1 MRLSLT
7 LSTYIGRQLLVGIGI
22 TFFALIVLI
31 LLFDSVELMRR
42 ASGNANATMA
52 TVVQMALLHL
62 PYLSQ
67 RVVPYA
73 VLIGV
78 MLTLAR
84 LTRTSELVV
93 ARAAG
98 VSVWQFLLPGL
109 ALALA
114 LGVFVVTVFNPLA
127 STMLS
132 RFERLDA
139 KYIRGQT
146 SNLAV
151 SSSGLWLRQA
161 DDFGESVIHAL
172 RITQPELTLHDVIVF
187 RYEGRDTF
195 IERIDAKTAKLESG
209 YWRLGGALL
218 TGPDRPSERRDEY
231 RIETE
236 LTISQ
241 IHDSFASP
249 ETLSF
254 WEIPGFVELLERAG
268 FSGLKHRVHWHS
280 VLAGPLLLCGMVL
293 IGAAFSLRMTRQ
305 GGTGP
310 LIAIGIL
317 AGFLV
322 YVFSDVALALGLAA
336 NIPAVLAGWAPGAV
350 SSLLGIAMLLHLE
363 DS

>member
-7 LSTYIGRQLLVGIGI
+7 LSTYIGRQLLVGIGMA
-22 TFFALIVLI
+22 FFALIVLI
-31 LLFDSVELMRR
+31 LLFDSVELTRR
-42 ASGNANATMA
+42 ASGNDNTTMA
-52 TVVQMALLHL
+52 TVIQMALLHL

-98 VSVWQFLLPGL
+98 VSVWQFLLPGV

-172 RITQPELTLHDVIVF
+172 HIAQPGLTLHDVIVF

-209 YWRLGGALL
+209 YWRLGDALL
-218 TGPDRPSERRDEY
+218 TGPDHLPERRDEY

-254 WEIPGFVELLERAG
+254 WEIPGFVDHFERVGWIERNAG
-268 FSGLKHRVHWHS
+268 IIR
-280 VLAGPLLLCGMVL
+280 P
-293 IGAAFSLRMTRQ
+293 T
-305 GGTGP
+305 GTGVDNFES
-310 LIAIGIL
+310 LSEQTQ
-317 AGFLV
+317 GFIDV
-322 YVFSDVALALGLAA
+322 Y
-336 NIPAVLAGWAPGAV
+336 
-350 SSLLGIAMLLHLE
+350 
-363 DS
+363 